1 MVWFIF
7 ILYWLTKLYVFTYSF
22 VIGEWLLYNVVLV
35 SVVQWIS
42 CMYISKYSEWVS
54 ESHSAMSDDSLYSIQ
69 SMEFPRPQYW
79 SGEPFPSPGDLPK
92 PGIEP
97 RSLALQADS
106 LPAEPQG
113 KPVSIV
119 HIYPS
124 LLDVPS
130 TPTSHPSGSS
140 QSTEPGSLC
149 HAAASHWPPVLPTVV
164 YICQC
169 YLLNSSH
176 PPHPHCGHMSILY
189 VLVIYCFQWGNQHCA
204 AVPKSQ
210 EPPWDESI

>member
-22 VIGEWLLYNVVLV
+22 VIGEWLLYSVVLV

-42 CMYISKYSEWVS
+42 CMYISIYSEWVKVTQPCP
-54 ESHSAMSDDSLYSIQ
+54 HVRWLFIQ

-113 KPVSIV
+113 KPVSILY
-119 HIYPS
+119 IYPS
-124 LLDVPS
+124 LLDVPLPPPP
-130 TPTSHPSGSS
+130 TPLGHHRALSRAP
-140 QSTEPGSLC
+140 C
-149 HAAASHWPPVLPTVV
+149 AAASHWPPVLPTVV

-189 VLVIYCFQWGNQHCA
+189 AFVIYCFQWGNQNCA